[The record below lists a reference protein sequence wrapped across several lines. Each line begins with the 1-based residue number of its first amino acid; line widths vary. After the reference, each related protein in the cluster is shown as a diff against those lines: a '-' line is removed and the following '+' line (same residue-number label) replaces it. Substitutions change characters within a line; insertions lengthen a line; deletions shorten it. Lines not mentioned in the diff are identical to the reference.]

1 MSSPIKGVSFIH
13 SDQGLVNRIET
24 FQHKKQCQSFT
35 DAVRKLC
42 EMGLEVEK
50 SNEKNKS
57 KGEKK
62 K

>member
-1 MSSPIKGVSFIH
+1 MSNVIKGVSFIR
-13 SDQGLVNRIET
+13 SDQGLVNQIET
-24 FQHKKQCQSFT
+24 FQHREQYQSFT

-50 SNEKNKS
+50 SNEKNK
-57 KGEKK
+57 GEKK

>member
-1 MSSPIKGVSFIH
+1 MSSQIKGVSFIH
-13 SDQGLVNRIET
+13 SDKGLVNQIET
-24 FQHKKQCQSFT
+24 FHHKKQCQSFT

-50 SNEKNKS
+50 SNEEN